1 MGYQFYGYHFL
12 RRNISIYQFLNISYY
27 FWGSQDTFEVRRH
40 EYMIKYGI
48 CHIWQWK
55 YSAWHFFPYQRNQRK
70 KSSDL
75 LCLCSV
81 EGSRKDPVKFIK
93 SAIQYIAA
101 AGTLAL
107 RLLAIHVL
115 CYSWCCC
122 FTIATLPTTLS
133 ETTPV

>member
-1 MGYQFYGYHFL
+1 MVYVIYD
-12 RRNISIYQFLNISYY
+12 NESIVLDSN
-27 FWGSQDTFEVRRH
+27 
-40 EYMIKYGI
+40 
-48 CHIWQWK
+48 
-55 YSAWHFFPYQRNQRK
+55 FFPYQRNRRK

-81 EGSRKDPVKFIK
+81 EGSRKDPVKFII

-115 CYSWCCC
+115 CYS
-122 FTIATLPTTLS
+122 
-133 ETTPV
+133 